1 MPSDGPVANLLRR
14 RSPRQ
19 AASDV
24 KLRSVTAR
32 DEPELNI
39 TSLIDV
45 VLLLLIFF
53 MLTTT
58 FVRPSQIAIR
68 LPEAGVSS
76 ERQVDRQELEISVTG
91 DGEFRVNGR
100 PLVDSRPETLEAA
113 IRKVMPEVHPRHVTL
128 SADGRASHQDV
139 VTAMDVAG
147 RLGFVEVRIT
157 TVRARPAE

>member
-1 MPSDGPVANLLRR
+1 MRSSRSRRAGPDVQLGKRR
-14 RSPRQ
+14 
-19 AASDV
+19 
-24 KLRSVTAR
+24 AR
-32 DEPELNI
+32 EEPELNVV
-39 TSLIDV
+39 SLVDV

-68 LPEAGVSS
+68 LPEADVKS
-76 ERQVDRQELEISVTG
+76 EVPAGGDELEISITG
-91 DGEFRVNGR
+91 QGEFRVNGR
-100 PLVDSRPETLEAA
+100 ALVDSRPETLEAA
-113 IRKVMPEVHPRHVTL
+113 IRRVAPTVRARHVTL

-157 TVRARPAE
+157 TVRSRPPE

>member
-1 MPSDGPVANLLRR
+1 MNLGNRRLRE
-14 RSPRQ
+14 
-19 AASDV
+19 
-24 KLRSVTAR
+24 
-32 DEPELNI
+32 EPELNVV
-39 TSLIDV
+39 SLVDV

-76 ERQVDRQELEISVTG
+76 DVPADREELEISVTG
-91 DGEFRVNGR
+91 QGAFRVNGR
-100 PLVDSRPETLEAA
+100 ELVDSRPETLEAA
-113 IRKVMPEVHPRHVTL
+113 IRKVIPQVRARHVTV

-157 TVRARPAE
+157 TVRSRPPE

>member
-1 MPSDGPVANLLRR
+1 
-14 RSPRQ
+14 
-19 AASDV
+19 V
-24 KLRSVTAR
+24 KLRSANTR

-76 ERQVDRQELEISVTG
+76 DRDVDRQELEISVTAK
-91 DGEFRVNGR
+91 GEFRVNGR

-113 IRKVMPEVHPRHVTL
+113 IRKVMPKVHARHVTL

-157 TVRARPAE
+157 TVRARPPK

>member
-1 MPSDGPVANLLRR
+1 M
-14 RSPRQ
+14 
-19 AASDV
+19 
-24 KLRSVTAR
+24 KLRSAKSR
-32 DEPELNI
+32 DEPELNVI
-39 TSLIDV
+39 PLVDV
-45 VLLLLIFF
+45 FLLLLIFF

-76 ERQVDRQELEISVTG
+76 DLPVDRQELEITVTG
-91 DGEFRVNGR
+91 EGEFRVNGR
-100 PLVDSRPETLEAA
+100 LLVDSRPETLEAA
-113 IRKVMPEVHPRHVTL
+113 IRKVMPDVRARHVTL

-157 TVRARPAE
+157 TVRSRPPE

>member
-1 MPSDGPVANLLRR
+1 
-14 RSPRQ
+14 
-19 AASDV
+19 V
-24 KLRSVTAR
+24 KLRTATAR
-32 DEPELNI
+32 DEPELNVI
-39 TSLIDV
+39 SLVDV

-53 MLTTT
+53 MLTST

-76 ERQVDRQELEISVTG
+76 DRNDDLQELEISVTG
-91 DGEFRVNGR
+91 KGEFRVNGR
-100 PLVDSRPETLEAA
+100 LLIDSRPETLEAA
-113 IRKVMPEVHPRHVTL
+113 IRKIVPEVNERHVTL

-157 TVRARPAE
+157 TVRARPPE

>member
-1 MPSDGPVANLLRR
+1 
-14 RSPRQ
+14 
-19 AASDV
+19 V
-24 KLRSVTAR
+24 KLRTATAR
-32 DEPELNI
+32 DEPELNVI
-39 TSLIDV
+39 SLVDV

-53 MLTTT
+53 MLTST

-76 ERQVDRQELEISVTG
+76 DRNGDRQELEISVTG
-91 DGEFRVNGR
+91 KGEFRVNGR
-100 PLVDSRPETLEAA
+100 LLIDSRPETLEAA
-113 IRKVMPEVHPRHVTL
+113 IRKIVPEVNERHVTL

-157 TVRARPAE
+157 TVRARPPE

>member
-1 MPSDGPVANLLRR
+1 M
-14 RSPRQ
+14 
-19 AASDV
+19 
-24 KLRSVTAR
+24 KLRAAAAR
-32 DEPELNI
+32 DEPELNL

-58 FVRPSQIAIR
+58 FVRPSQIAIQ
-68 LPEAGVSS
+68 LPEAGVTSD
-76 ERQVDRQELEISVTG
+76 VPPDRRELEITVTG
-91 DGEFRVNGR
+91 RGEYRVNGR
-100 PLVDSRPETLEAA
+100 ALVDSRPETLESA
-113 IRKVMPEVHPRHVTL
+113 IRKLMPEVRARHVTL

-157 TVRARPAE
+157 TVRSRPPE

>member
-1 MPSDGPVANLLRR
+1 MRQRR
-14 RSPRQ
+14 RSAPATQPRR
-19 AASDV
+19 AATDV
-24 KLRSVTAR
+24 KMRRSATR
-32 DEPELNI
+32 DEPELNVV
-39 TSLIDV
+39 SLVDV

-58 FVRPSQIAIR
+58 FVRPSQISIR

-76 ERQVDRQELEISVTG
+76 DVALDGQELEISVTG
-91 DGEFRVNGR
+91 KGEFRVNGR
-100 PLVDSRPETLEAA
+100 ALVDSRPETLEAA
-113 IRKVMPEVHPRHVTL
+113 IRKVVPDVLPQHVTL

-157 TVRARPAE
+157 TVRARPPE

>member
-1 MPSDGPVANLLRR
+1 MR
-14 RSPRQ
+14 PRKLPRP
-19 AASDV
+19 AAADV
-24 KLRSVTAR
+24 KLRTSTHR
-32 DEPELNI
+32 DEPELNVI
-39 TSLIDV
+39 PLVDV
-45 VLLLLIFF
+45 FLLLLIFF

-76 ERQVDRQELEISVTG
+76 EVAADRQELEITVTG
-91 DGEFRVNGR
+91 EGEFRVNGR
-100 PLVDSRPETLEAA
+100 ALVDTRAGTLEAA
-113 IRKVMPEVHPRHVTL
+113 IRKVMPDVRARHVTL

-157 TVRARPAE
+157 TVRARPPE

>member
-1 MPSDGPVANLLRR
+1 
-14 RSPRQ
+14 
-19 AASDV
+19 V
-24 KLRSVTAR
+24 KLRSAPAR
-32 DEPELNI
+32 DELELNL

-68 LPEAGVSS
+68 LPEAGVTSD
-76 ERQVDRQELEISVTG
+76 VPADRQELEITVTG
-91 DGEFRVNGR
+91 KGEFRVNGR
-100 PLVDSRPETLEAA
+100 ALVDSRPETLEAA
-113 IRKVMPEVHPRHVTL
+113 IRKVMPEVRGRHVTL

-157 TVRARPAE
+157 TVRSRPPE

>member
-1 MPSDGPVANLLRR
+1 MNLGNRRLRE
-14 RSPRQ
+14 
-19 AASDV
+19 
-24 KLRSVTAR
+24 
-32 DEPELNI
+32 EPELNVV
-39 TSLIDV
+39 SLVDV

-76 ERQVDRQELEISVTG
+76 DVPVDREELEISVTG
-91 DGEFRVNGR
+91 DGKFRVNGR

-113 IRKVMPEVHPRHVTL
+113 IRKIIPQVRARHVTV

-157 TVRARPAE
+157 TVRAKPAG